1 MVIWFS
7 PTNKGE
13 QLQFLRASLLYL
25 PIYSLVLELLG
36 VVLGIFGTVGWNCW
50 IKIGSMDAPKL
61 DSCRLRT
68 SISHRLLCQR
78 LRYSQVLRLLPLKWL
93 WQRRLPPITS
103 VSVGGMRISWGCHQ
117 LYYWGDDEA
126 KCFSRWLGHQNE
138 GTWWL
143 SLIIHGESRWLDL
156 MILPFYPYLSL
167 VASLFRTCAMLMGYP
182 YQIRVFTWEASGGNS
197 EFPDSWPTLDHLT
210 DPGGCV
216 RLVLNY
222 PAW

>member
-1 MVIWFS
+1 M
-7 PTNKGE
+7 
-13 QLQFLRASLLYL
+13 LQNLTHVASGQVYRTGCFANASGILRSSGCCCLNGFDKDGY
-25 PIYSLVLELLG
+25 P
-36 VVLGIFGTVGWNCW
+36 
-50 IKIGSMDAPKL
+50 
-61 DSCRLRT
+61 
-68 SISHRLLCQR
+68 Q
-78 LRYSQVLRLLPLKWL
+78 
-93 WQRRLPPITS
+93 ITS